1 MDLTKGYPRS
11 VRDTFA
17 GVVMLGRATDKGKAK
32 LAGTAG
38 EYNFNCPMDQA
49 VFGFLGIDSEE
60 YLNKIRH
67 STSDGEIEA
76 YAKEFVAK
84 KSPAEVAEF
93 NRAFVER
100 RPEPGS
106 DSEEYFLDLRS
117 QVAPDRTDVVA
128 WADLLD
134 LDEKRNVPQRV
145 PA

>member
-32 LAGTAG
+32 LAGTNG
-38 EYNFNCPMDQA
+38 EYNYDCPMDQA
-49 VFGFLGIDSEE
+49 VFGFLGIDSEA

-67 STSDGEIEA
+67 AANDAEIEA
-76 YAKEFVAK
+76 YAKDFVAK
-84 KSPAEVAEF
+84 KAPAEVAEF

-100 RPEPGS
+100 RPDPGS
-106 DSEEYFLDLRS
+106 DSEKYFLSLRD
-117 QVAPDRTDVVA
+117 QLAPDRTDIVA
-128 WADLLD
+128 WADVLD
-134 LDEKRNVPQRV
+134 LDEKRNVPHRV